1 MNPKKYYL
9 LLLTAFL
16 FTLISWGQTKIIAHK
31 SHSGKQ
37 STFTKLLA
45 INHYDLKTSNFGV
58 APEPTV
64 RTARLDSVIYVSK
77 NKAIMVTTEIC
88 TNRYGDDAIKKEW
101 NYAINDWSKALEV
114 SKDKKSSVWKA
125 GRDTVYNHPLFSRN
139 ESLDSIK
146 NVIRKHYYFKNDV
159 NDIIFVGYSNKPN
172 PQPKENNYIL
182 VSPIPAENGIVNV
195 KLNGMF
201 LSTGDCSATIAY
213 GIQEQKTGSQVWQN
227 IVDINYEQMTCG
239 LPYVEFQNSPMQLDI
254 HQFWQSTNPINQ
266 QKFMPSGKYRLFVHL
281 YATQVI
287 IYSNEF
293 YIK

>member
-1 MNPKKYYL
+1 MKSNKYVL
-9 LLLTAFL
+9 LITCLLIVFANF
-16 FTLISWGQTKIIAHK
+16 GQTKIIAHK

-37 STFTKLLA
+37 TTFTHLLA
-45 INHYDLKTSNFGV
+45 KNHTNLNTSNFGV

-64 RTARLDSVIYVSK
+64 RKARLDSVIYVSK

-101 NYAINDWSKALEV
+101 NYAINDWNKALEV

-159 NDIIFVGYSNKPN
+159 NDIIFVGYTNKPN
-172 PQPKENNYIL
+172 PQPKENNYVL
-182 VSPIPAENGIVNV
+182 VSPIPSENGIINV

-201 LSTGDCSATIAY
+201 LSTGDCSATLAY
-213 GIQEQKTGSQVWQN
+213 GIQEQKTGSQDWQT
-227 IVDINYEQMTCG
+227 IVNINYVQMTCG
-239 LPYVEFQNSPMQLDI
+239 LPYVEFQNNLMQFDI
-254 HQFWQSTNPINQ
+254 HQFWQSKNPINQ